1 MVDPVVVKALICAY
15 SIKNHAKPA
24 YVAAVA
30 HIESRIGGLEFRTW
44 KVGRYYLPMGI
55 HYGFLKER
63 GWPVDTLDG
72 NIDAGSRSFE
82 GIDNLE
88 VLKQRLQGS
97 GKWKGRPYNCSFNS
111 GYWSEIKKAV
121 AKYEKEFRG

>member
-15 SIKNHAKPA
+15 AIKNHAKPA

-30 HIESRIGGLEFRTW
+30 HIESRKGSQEFR
-44 KVGRYYLPMGI
+44 VGRVSLYWLPMGI

-72 NIDAGSRSFE
+72 NIDVGSRAFA
-82 GIDNLE
+82 GIVNLE
-88 VLKQRLQGS
+88 ALKRRLQ
-97 GKWKGRPYNCSFNS
+97 KYNCSFNS
-111 GYWSEIKKAV
+111 GYWGEVKKAV
-121 AKYEKEFRG
+121 AKYEREFRG

>member
-15 SIKNHAKPA
+15 AIKNHAKPA

-30 HIESRIGGLEFRTW
+30 HVESRKGGLEFRTW
-44 KVGRYYLPMGI
+44 KTGRYYQPMGI
-55 HYGFLKER
+55 EQGFLKER

-72 NIDAGSRSFE
+72 NIDAGARSFA

-88 VLKQRLQGS
+88 ALKRRLR
-97 GKWKGRPYNCSFNS
+97 KYNCTFDS

-121 AKYEKEFRG
+121 VKYEKEFRG